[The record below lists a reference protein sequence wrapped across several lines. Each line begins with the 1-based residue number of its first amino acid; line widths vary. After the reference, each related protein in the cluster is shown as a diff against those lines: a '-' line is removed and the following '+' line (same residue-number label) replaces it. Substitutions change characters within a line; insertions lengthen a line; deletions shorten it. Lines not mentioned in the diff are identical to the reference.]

1 MPAMK
6 KTIIALFVALLVT
19 GYAHAEQTERVIHLL
34 DKEVMDKR
42 EGIYYAPNENIPF
55 TGKAVDFHP
64 NGQQRWEGNY
74 VNGKLNGL
82 LTTWRDNGQKS
93 SEYHTVDGKLNGLST
108 GWFENGQKWY
118 EHHYVDGEFDG
129 LSTSWFKNGQKW
141 YEGYYVNGKR
151 NGLWTIWSPYRQKYM
166 EEYYVDGIDVDSS
179 EKIIKRCR
187 NSMGQYG
194 AARVKECVDRD
205 IEAEIALRK
214 Y

>member
-34 DKEVMDKR
+34 DKEIMDKR

-55 TGKAVDFHP
+55 TGKAVHFHP
-64 NGQQRWEGNY
+64 NGQQSWEGNY
-74 VNGKLNGL
+74 VNGKTNGL
-82 LTTWRDNGQKS
+82 FATWNDNGQKL
-93 SEYHTVDGKLNGLST
+93 SESYHVNGKHEGLYTMWFPNGQKLSEEHYVNGKLDGLST
-108 GWFENGQKWY
+108 IWRENGQK
-118 EHHYVDGEFDG
+118 F
-129 LSTSWFKNGQKW
+129 L
-141 YEGYYVNGKR
+141 
-151 NGLWTIWSPYRQKYM
+151 
-166 EEYYVDGIDVDSS
+166 EEKYVDGIDADSAK
-179 EKIIKRCR
+179 EIINRCR

>member
-34 DKEVMDKR
+34 DKEIMDKR

-55 TGKAVDFHP
+55 TGKAVHFDP

-74 VNGKLNGL
+74 VNGKTNGL
-82 LTTWRDNGQKS
+82 FTSWNANGQKTYEGHLVNGKQNGSSTMWFDNGQKMF
-93 SEYHTVDGKLNGLST
+93 ENHYVDGKENGLST
-108 GWFENGQKWY
+108 MWLDNGQKVT
-118 EHHYVDGEFDG
+118 EII
-129 LSTSWFKNGQKW
+129 
-141 YEGYYVNGKR
+141 YVNG
-151 NGLWTIWSPYRQKYM
+151 
-166 EEYYVDGIDVDSS
+166 IDIDSS